1 MIIAHTFFI
10 QPTTLPI
17 KPLDEWLKKV
27 QELEPNLL
35 EDRAKNVALIEH
47 MDYSFGR
54 IMDYLKQTGSL
65 QNTLIISTSDNGGA
79 LRFAQSNGKLR
90 GGKKDMYEGGIRVP
104 TSFFWPE
111 HIEARVTDQTAIL
124 TDIFLTIC
132 TIANLKTPSDINRV
146 NLLPVLTGQ
155 SILPNDRLMVWMRR
169 EGDQYGGL
177 AYYGARRGSIK
188 LVQNTPFEP
197 IQF

>member
-90 GGKKDMYEGGIRVP
+90 GGK
-104 TSFFWPE
+104 
-111 HIEARVTDQTAIL
+111 
-124 TDIFLTIC
+124 
-132 TIANLKTPSDINRV
+132 
-146 NLLPVLTGQ
+146 
-155 SILPNDRLMVWMRR
+155 
-169 EGDQYGGL
+169 
-177 AYYGARRGSIK
+177 
-188 LVQNTPFEP
+188 
-197 IQF
+197 